1 MRKSGEKMEKKE
13 NNKNLKKRSETKSKE
28 KNPPI
33 WAKLS
38 SSIAYYLRT
47 CDLDYSNEELL
58 EDYLEF
64 AYADSEIDGNITYLN
79 KQTREW
85 VEIDKPLQDRIK
97 TTFIERI
104 EKMREKYNRPYEPK
118 EKEHEEEEEKKVYT
132 NNVIEFRKRN

>member
-1 MRKSGEKMEKKE
+1 MPKKLVEKESKKS
-13 NNKNLKKRSETKSKE
+13 TKV

-47 CDLDYSNEELL
+47 CDLDHSNEELL

-64 AYADSEIDGNITYLN
+64 AYADSEIEGNITYLN
-79 KQTREW
+79 KQTKEW